1 MRSGRPTT
9 GLRVCA
15 GERIHSTIKKTR
27 YGNVSDE
34 SQVLGIIKDFILN
47 EFLEGEDPDELTEK
61 TELLTT
67 GILDS
72 LATLKLIT
80 YIEEQFDMEIE
91 ADEADETHLNTLEDI
106 VSLLKSKR

>member
-1 MRSGRPTT
+1 M
-9 GLRVCA
+9 
-15 GERIHSTIKKTR
+15 
-27 YGNVSDE
+27 SDDT
-34 SQVLGIIKDFILN
+34 QVMGIIKDFILN
-47 EFLEGEDPDELTEK
+47 EFLEGEDPNELTEK

-80 YIEEQFDMEIE
+80 YIEEQFEMEIE

-106 VSLLKSKR
+106 VSLVQSKR

>member
-1 MRSGRPTT
+1 M
-9 GLRVCA
+9 
-15 GERIHSTIKKTR
+15 
-27 YGNVSDE
+27 SDDT
-34 SQVLGIIKDFILN
+34 QVLGIIKDFILT
-47 EFLEGEDPDELTEK
+47 EFLEGEDPNELTEK

-80 YIEEQFDMEIE
+80 YIEEQFEMEIE

-106 VSLLKSKR
+106 VSLIQSKR